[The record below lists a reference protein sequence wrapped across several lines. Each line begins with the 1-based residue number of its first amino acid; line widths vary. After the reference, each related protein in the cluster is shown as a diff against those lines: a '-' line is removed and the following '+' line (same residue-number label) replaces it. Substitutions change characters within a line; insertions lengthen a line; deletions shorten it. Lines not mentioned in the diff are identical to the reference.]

1 MKTSPPTIN
10 LRRLPAGH
18 CYFSAPRAKK
28 AIYLCY
34 GHPYNACGD
43 KLRASIIWLWCN
55 NYVVNSDIMRALRKQ
70 QTAVLGYVWC
80 TILLAAA
87 TALKWV
93 RGGFRRITYER
104 NQSVATTSSVMDE
117 EQRKLLTEVVANE
130 KVAFSEFAAY
140 NSFVTE
146 RVTDEDYR
154 SLRNVDPEEVMALN
168 KKYLLERR
176 IDLNMRKYRNLS
188 ETEVLRDLGIL
199 DG

>member
-1 MKTSPPTIN
+1 
-10 LRRLPAGH
+10 
-18 CYFSAPRAKK
+18 
-28 AIYLCY
+28 
-34 GHPYNACGD
+34 
-43 KLRASIIWLWCN
+43 
-55 NYVVNSDIMRALRKQ
+55 
-70 QTAVLGYVWC
+70 
-80 TILLAAA
+80 
-87 TALKWV
+87 
-93 RGGFRRITYER
+93 
-104 NQSVATTSSVMDE
+104 MDE